1 MKNDPE
7 LRLKELGIT
16 LPAAPKPLGAYRPI
30 IRAGN
35 MVYLS
40 GHLPIQPDGSLSL
53 GKVGGSLTLEEG
65 AEAARLA
72 GLSILA
78 TLKQE
83 MGDLS
88 QVKRLIKTVGFV
100 NCTDDF
106 TAQPKVINGC
116 SDLFAQVFGPENGVG
131 ARSAVGVNSL
141 PAGIPVEIE
150 AIFEIEI

>member
-7 LRLKELGIT
+7 SRLNELGIT
-16 LPAAPKPLGAYRPI
+16 LPEAPKPLGAYRPA
-30 IRAGN
+30 IRVGN

-40 GHLPIQPDGSLSL
+40 GHLPVQSDGSLAL
-53 GKVGGSLTLEEG
+53 GKVGGSFTLEQG
-65 AEAARLA
+65 AEAARHA

-78 TLKQE
+78 TLKNE
-83 MGDLS
+83 LGSLS
-88 QVKRLIKTVGFV
+88 KVKRLIKTVGFV

-150 AIFEIEI
+150 AIFEIEN

>member
-1 MKNDPE
+1 MTNDPE
-7 LRLKELGIT
+7 SRLKELGLT
-16 LPAAPKPLGAYRPI
+16 LPEATKPLGAYRPAV
-30 IRAGN
+30 RAGN

-40 GHLPIQPDGSLSL
+40 GHLPVKPDGSLFQ
-53 GKVGGSLTLEEG
+53 GKVGESLTLEDG
-65 AEAARLA
+65 AEAARHA

-78 TLKQE
+78 TLKSE
-83 MGDLS
+83 LGSLS
-88 QVKRLIKTVGFV
+88 KVRRLIKTVGFV
-100 NCTDDF
+100 NCSDDF

-150 AIFEIEI
+150 AIFEFEV